1 MQLID
6 LGQSPKTAKPFD
18 AYLRNICENFEM
30 DYAAYAGF
38 NPVGSTMH
46 GHVTYPEAWKRH
58 YIKRRLHLV
67 DPTLH
72 LAKRSIAPVDWV
84 RLQTPEAP
92 SVVFR
97 EASDFGISGQ
107 GLTVPVRGPY
117 GDIGMLSL
125 TRRCSAAEWQKMVPQ
140 YISQIQSAAV
150 YLHDHVMSSETL
162 SSVLR
167 FPQLSAREAEV
178 LQWVAAGKSQFDVA
192 DILGI
197 SNRTVEV
204 HLRSAKTKLQALT
217 TPQAVGRAVAIGLIH
232 SG

>member
-6 LGQSPKTAKPFD
+6 LGRSRRMAKPFD
-18 AYLRNICENFEM
+18 AFLRNLCDSFEM

-38 NPVGSTMH
+38 NPVGNTMH

-58 YIKRRLHLV
+58 YVERRLHLV

-72 LAKRSIAPVDWV
+72 LARRSIAPVDWV
-84 RLQTPEAP
+84 RLQDAETPP
-92 SVVFR
+92 VVFR
-97 EASDFGISGQ
+97 EARDFGISGQ

-125 TRRCSAAEWQKMVPQ
+125 TRRCTAAEWQRLVPQ
-140 YISQIQSAAV
+140 YIGRIQSAAV
-150 YLHDHVMSSETL
+150 YLHDHVMSDGTL
-162 SSVLR
+162 SAALR

-178 LQWVAAGKSQFDVA
+178 LQWVAAGKSQSDVA
-192 DILGI
+192 EILGI
-197 SNRTVEV
+197 SDRTVEV
-204 HLRSAKTKLQALT
+204 HLRSVRTKLQALT
-217 TPQAVGRAVAIGLIH
+217 TAQAVGRAVAIGLVH